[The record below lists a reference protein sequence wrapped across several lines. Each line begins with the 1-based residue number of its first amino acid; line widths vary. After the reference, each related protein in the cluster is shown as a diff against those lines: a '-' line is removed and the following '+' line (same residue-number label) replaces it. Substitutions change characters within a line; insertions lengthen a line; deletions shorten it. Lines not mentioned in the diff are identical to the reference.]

1 MANKR
6 TMSKKAKETIY
17 RIMDER
23 GEMTREEI
31 KEVIRP
37 HFIYDADSELELAL
51 GREANKIMAKAKDED
66 GVRKY
71 LNCRLDGV
79 SLYIDI
85 EKTTNVEA
93 LLVMENQNS
102 KVITSRSRSNQ
113 KIRNRRWEVEGQLS
127 LDLTG
132 TGQDEGG

>member
-1 MANKR
+1 MASSRTISKR
-6 TMSKKAKETIY
+6 AKEIIY

-31 KEVIRP
+31 IGVIRP
-37 HFIYDADSELELAL
+37 HFNYDVDSELELAL
-51 GREANKIMAKAKDED
+51 GREANKIMAKAKDKE
-66 GVRKY
+66 GIRKY

-102 KVITSRSRSNQ
+102 KVITARSKSNQ
-113 KIRNRRWEVEGQLS
+113 KIRNRRWEIEGQMS
-127 LDLTG
+127 LDLADRESKG
-132 TGQDEGG
+132 E